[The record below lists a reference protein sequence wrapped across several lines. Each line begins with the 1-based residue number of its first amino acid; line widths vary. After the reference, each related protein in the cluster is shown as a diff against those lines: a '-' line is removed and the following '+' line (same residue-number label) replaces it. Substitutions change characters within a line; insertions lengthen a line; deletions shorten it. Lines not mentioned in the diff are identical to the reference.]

1 MTRLPLQLAYE
12 TGQNTGKPVTIKFL
26 SKGPNGQLTEQQK
39 VLLLPA
45 HVPAQNV
52 PTQTLPG
59 QIVSNQ
65 IVPGQV
71 VNNQIVPGQVVSSQI
86 VAGQVV
92 FNQVTPGQIVSSQN
106 VPGQIAPGQAV
117 METGVMNGQA
127 SITMNGQNFSSTH
140 VPNQNETLSDSSC
153 CTCQSKKGPPPPKRK

>member
-39 VLLLPA
+39 VLVLPA

-59 QIVSNQ
+59 QIVS
-65 IVPGQV
+65 
-71 VNNQIVPGQVVSSQI
+71 SQI

-92 FNQVTPGQIVSSQN
+92 FNQVMPGQIVSSQN
-106 VPGQIAPGQAV
+106 VLGQIAPGQTV
-117 METGVMNGQA
+117 METGVMNGQP